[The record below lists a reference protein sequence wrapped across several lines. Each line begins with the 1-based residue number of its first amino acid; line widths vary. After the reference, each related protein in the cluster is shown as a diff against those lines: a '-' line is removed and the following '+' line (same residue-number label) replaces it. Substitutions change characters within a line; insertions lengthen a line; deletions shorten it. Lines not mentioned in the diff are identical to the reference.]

1 MRESYEN
8 SYENRGIVSER
19 KREKKID
26 ANAWVFFSESLDG
39 DVKKRKILRFQPERD
54 PLMYALSC

>member
-1 MRESYEN
+1 MKIVMKIGALWVKESE
-8 SYENRGIVSER
+8 
-19 KREKKID
+19 KKKID

-54 PLMYALSC
+54 PLMYALPC

>member
-1 MRESYEN
+1 MKESE
-8 SYENRGIVSER
+8 
-19 KREKKID
+19 KKKID

-54 PLMYALSC
+54 PLMYALPC